1 MKAAK
6 RRAWGLA
13 AAVVCV
19 CCVFCISMFNSPE
32 ERLSAEQVA
41 ALRVQY
47 PVCGKKIPATISVRT
62 MQMDEVRN
70 LTDTFVY
77 GEVVG
82 DISKYYV
89 AASVGEEV
97 LEEKRDSYGIAD
109 VFEFYEYTLSVLSD
123 SEGKYAKGD
132 IITIASNAVFIDYY
146 PSLSEGMRIVVPV
159 VKDKEKPTRNYYCLE
174 GMYYVT
180 PEGYAIAAF
189 DETVIPVSKNVS
201 SGVKADSLLK
211 ELRK

>member
-1 MKAAK
+1 MKASK
-6 RRAWGLA
+6 KKAWGLA
-13 AAVVCV
+13 AAAVCV
-19 CCVFCISMFNSPE
+19 CCACCIAMLNIPE

-41 ALRVQY
+41 ELRVQY
-47 PVCGKKIPATISVRT
+47 PVCGKKVPATISMRT
-62 MQMDEVRN
+62 MQMDEVKD

-82 DISKYYV
+82 DISKYHV
-89 AASVGEEV
+89 AASAGEEA

-132 IITIASNAVFIDYY
+132 TITIASNTVFIDYY
-146 PSLSEGMRIVVPV
+146 PSLSEGMKIIVPV
-159 VKDKEKPTRNYYCLE
+159 VQDKEKPTRNYYCLE

-189 DETVIPVSKNVS
+189 DETVIPVSKNAS